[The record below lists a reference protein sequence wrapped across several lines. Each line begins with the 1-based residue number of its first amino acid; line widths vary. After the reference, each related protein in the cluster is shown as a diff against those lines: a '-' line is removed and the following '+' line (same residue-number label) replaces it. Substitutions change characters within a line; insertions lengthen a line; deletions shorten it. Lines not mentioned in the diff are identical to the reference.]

1 MVVEFRVEKHSRHP
15 KPQEIPTANLS
26 DFNLCQVIEPIEGP
40 GSQMCSTKGSGAQ
53 DVTCCWWFYPCFIH
67 VSLWPPNIEVIEKAM
82 FSHVY
87 LQKSWGVWC
96 YHWAHRDRS
105 TAKRCCTIW
114 EPVHPLLVNPS
125 PIIDSHNI
133 PFFSMW
139 EFSCHSNSQFQ
150 IGNHMESCA
159 FHSPCF
165 PSCPIQVSMDHFH
178 SGCDS
183 PIASPAALS
192 RRAPGLV
199 NMGWAI
205 YASTDSGQAP
215 YKHRLTAA
223 RWAIQNDGY
232 ESENAENLW
241 IIMTDIWIYI
251 KSYI

>member
-1 MVVEFRVEKHSRHP
+1 MRCLKRPCLAMFISK
-15 KPQEIPTANLS
+15 NLGV
-26 DFNLCQVIEPIEGP
+26 F
-40 GSQMCSTKGSGAQ
+40 
-53 DVTCCWWFYPCFIH
+53 DVTIG
-67 VSLWPPNIEVIEKAM
+67 LIE
-82 FSHVY
+82 
-87 LQKSWGVWC
+87 
-96 YHWAHRDRS
+96 
-105 TAKRCCTIW
+105 TAAQPKRCCAIW
-114 EPVHPLLVNPS
+114 ERVHPLLVNPS
-125 PIIDSHNI
+125 PIIDSHKI

-139 EFSCHSNSQFQ
+139 EFPCHSNSQFQ

-205 YASTDSGQAP
+205 YASTDSGQARK
-215 YKHRLTAA
+215 KHRFS